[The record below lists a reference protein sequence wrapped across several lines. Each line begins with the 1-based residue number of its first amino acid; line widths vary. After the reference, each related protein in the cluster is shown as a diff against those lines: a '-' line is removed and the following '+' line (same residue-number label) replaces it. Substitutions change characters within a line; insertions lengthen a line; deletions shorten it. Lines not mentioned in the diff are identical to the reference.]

1 MAHFSQQPRLLS
13 IDSPLGLDTL
23 LLTRIEGEEAL
34 SSLFSFE
41 IEMYSTRQSILP
53 AEIVVTPAQLSYRT
67 LRQTRLRLQKTI
79 RCDANRHQG

>member
-13 IDSPLGLDTL
+13 IDSPLGQDTL

-53 AEIVVTPAQLSYRT
+53 AEIVGKNVTLKLMQADDQASKLT
-67 LRQTRLRLQKTI
+67 HI
-79 RCDANRHQG
+79 R